1 MFVQFFGITLPY
13 SYRIIKYI
21 FRVSY
26 KPRNWL
32 PLLPHTYG
40 IGATK
45 HARHSV
51 IKHCKGTQ
59 KRAEYFIKTDM

>member
-1 MFVQFFGITLPY
+1 MFIQLFFFGITLPY

-21 FRVSY
+21 FIVHY

-40 IGATK
+40 IGTTK

-51 IKHCKGTQ
+51 IKHCKGIQRREQTIH
-59 KRAEYFIKTDM
+59 KN